1 MTTPPAG
8 PGVETQWQRL
18 DQRML
23 FVHPIRELLRFLPV
37 LVGLFFFSNRGSGGS
52 DVQWQLLGIAFPVAL
67 GILRYFT
74 TSFRISEGRI
84 ELKRGLLNKHVLATR
99 LERVRTV
106 ELTAQPIQRLLGL
119 TTVRVGTGTAST
131 SDADRLDLDG
141 LPVDRAHRLRA
152 DLLHAA
158 PVATE
163 PTAGETGVTD
173 EPGVRQEMAPAPVR
187 EVLRLDPAWAR
198 FAPLTSSGVVATV
211 AILGVGSQVLD
222 GFGTGPRVD
231 VDPTVTGVGVPWSLA
246 LIAIPVLVAGMSVL
260 AVAGYLV
267 SNWGFTLTHAGHDG
281 SWHLRRGLV
290 TTRETSLDDERVSG
304 VSIGEPIGLRLARG
318 GRLSAIVTGLD
329 RQSSGS
335 SMLVPPAP
343 QSVVTDVAGQVLGSD
358 EPVTSELRSHG
369 PHARTRR
376 FSRALVPTGLLSL
389 LLVLVVVAGAPP
401 WLLVAAVVLPAVGT
415 VLGADRARS
424 LGHTLTERHFVA
436 RSGSLLRQRQA
447 LETTAIIG
455 WNFRSS
461 WFQRR
466 AGLTTLSATT
476 AGGSQSV
483 TALDVPES
491 DAVAVSATA
500 VPGLI
505 DQFLVGRTGLRT
517 TEPDGGS
524 ASPAS

>member
-8 PGVETQWQRL
+8 AGVETQWQRL

-23 FVHPIRELLRFLPV
+23 LVHPIRELLRFLPV
-37 LVGLFFFSNRGSGGS
+37 LVGVFFFSNRGGGS
-52 DVQWQLLGIAFPVAL
+52 DVRWQLLGIAFPVAL

-74 TSFRISEGRI
+74 TSFRISGGRI
-84 ELKRGLLNKHVLATR
+84 ELKRGLLNKHVLSTR

-131 SDADRLDLDG
+131 SEADRLDLDG
-141 LPVDRAHRLRA
+141 LPVDRARRLRA

-163 PTAGETGVTD
+163 EPTTTEGTAATD
-173 EPGVRQEMAPAPVR
+173 EPGGPEALEPPPVR
-187 EVLRLDPAWAR
+187 VVLRLDPAWAR

-222 GFGTGPRVD
+222 GFGVGPRVD
-231 VDPTVTGVGVPWSLA
+231 VDPAVTGFGVPWSLA

-267 SNWGFTLTHAGHDG
+267 SNWGFTLTHATRDG

-329 RQSSGS
+329 RQASGS

-343 QSVVTDVAGQVLGSD
+343 QTVVTDVAGQVLGAD

-369 PHARTRR
+369 PRARTRR

-389 LLVLVVVAGAPP
+389 LLILAVVAGAPP
-401 WLLVAAVVLPAVGT
+401 WLLLAAVILPTVGAA
-415 VLGADRARS
+415 LAADRARS

-436 RSGSLLRQRQA
+436 RSGSLFRQRQA

-466 AGLTTLSATT
+466 SGLTTLSATT

-483 TALDVPES
+483 TALDVPET
-491 DAVAVSATA
+491 DAVGVAATA
-500 VPGLI
+500 VPGLV
-505 DQFLVGRTGLRT
+505 DQFLADDSVAD
-517 TEPDGGS
+517 E
-524 ASPAS
+524 SPADQPASG